1 MEVRVR
7 LLRPGA
13 RLPRYAHPGD
23 AGADLFS
30 AEAVELP
37 PGGRRDVS
45 TGMAIAVPEGFA
57 AFVQPRSGL
66 AFNSGITV
74 LNSPGLIDSGYR
86 GEVKVCLLNTGD
98 RSFSVE
104 AGDRIAQLVVQR
116 VEAPLFTEVEALDS
130 TARGTGGFGST
141 G

>member
-1 MEVRVR
+1 MEVQVR

-30 AEAVELP
+30 AEVVELP

-45 TGMAIAVPEGFA
+45 TGIAIAVPEGFA

-66 AFNSGITV
+66 AFKSGITV

-104 AGDRIAQLVVQR
+104 EGDRIAQLVVQR
-116 VEAPLFTEVEALDS
+116 VEAPLFAEVEALDS
-130 TARGTGGFGST
+130 TERGTGGFGST